1 MNNNK
6 KNLVVARHMFPL
18 DALVIQVALSV
29 NSLDLLPQRHCHND
43 VADMSRR
50 RGPLRNPGIEGTVI
64 AKEAN
69 HDDAGVV
76 SPELV

>member
-1 MNNNK
+1 
-6 KNLVVARHMFPL
+6 MFPR

-29 NSLDLLPQRHCHND
+29 DSLDLLPQRHCHND

-50 RGPLRNPGIEGTVI
+50 RAPLRNAGIEGTVI

-76 SPELV
+76 IPELV

>member
-1 MNNNK
+1 M
-6 KNLVVARHMFPL
+6 VPC
-18 DALVIQVALSV
+18 DTLVIQVAPSV
-29 NSLDLLPQRHCHND
+29 DSLDLLPQRHRHDD
-43 VADMSRR
+43 VADMR
-50 RGPLRNPGIEGTVI
+50 RGRAPLCNPGIEGTVI